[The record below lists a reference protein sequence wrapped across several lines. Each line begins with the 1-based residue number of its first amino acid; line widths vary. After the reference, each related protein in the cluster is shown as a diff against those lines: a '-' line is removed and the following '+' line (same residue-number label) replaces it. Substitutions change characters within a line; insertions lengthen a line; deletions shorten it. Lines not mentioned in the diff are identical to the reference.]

1 MKVVPSD
8 DALVAAAGRGCPE
21 AFGVLAARYRD
32 ALLAFAHRYVRDTHE
47 AGDVAQEALLR
58 AYQHLDSFERSGAFR
73 PWLFAIARNASFDA
87 LRHRKR
93 VLARAELDD
102 DLPSPTPGPEELALR
117 ADDARSVRYALAAL
131 PERYRAVLELYY
143 LSGLRYREIAV
154 ALGVP
159 LGTVKTHINRAKER
173 LRSELEGGRFE
184 RIA

>member
-1 MKVVPSD
+1 VKVLPSD
-8 DALVAAAGRGCPE
+8 DALLAAAGRGCPE

-32 ALLAFAHRYVRDTHE
+32 ALSTFARRYVRDAHE

-58 AYQHLDSFERSGAFR
+58 AYQHLDTFERGGSFR

-93 VLARAELDD
+93 VSACAELDEGV
-102 DLPSPTPGPEELALR
+102 PSPTPGPEELALR
-117 ADDARSVRYALAAL
+117 DDDARSVRYALAAL
-131 PERYRAVLELYY
+131 PERYRTVLELYY
-143 LSGLRYREIAV
+143 VSGLRYREIAV
-154 ALGVP
+154 ALGLP

-173 LRSELEGGRFE
+173 LRSELEGSRFE